1 MCFSATVSFTT
12 GTLLLP
18 VSAYALRRASL
29 IDKRYY
35 PLAAFPLLFGMQ
47 QIFEGVVW
55 LGLSGVLPQYERA
68 ATLGFLFFA
77 FLLWPILAPFAAW
90 RLETD
95 RFRRGLL
102 IILTAVGAILGGL
115 LYFPLLLDS
124 SQVSPAIVHHSIT
137 YSSSLFTDGL
147 MSREFNCAAY
157 ALVITAPLLVSSL
170 HPIRLYGLLLLISVI
185 VSAMFFHYAF
195 TSVWCLFAALLS
207 IYTLRLLPKRTTTK
221 RLIQ

>member
-29 IDKRYY
+29 IDKRYF
-35 PLAAFPLLFGMQ
+35 PLAAFPLLFGLQ

-77 FLLWPILAPFAAW
+77 FLLWPILVPVAAW

-95 RFRRGLL
+95 RFRQWL
-102 IILTAVGAILGGL
+102 IIILMAMGATLGSL
-115 LYFPLLLDS
+115 LYSPLLLDS
-124 SQVSPAIVHHSIT
+124 SQVVPSIIHHSIT

-147 MSREFNCAAY
+147 VSREFNCAAY
-157 ALVITAPLLVSSL
+157 TLAITAPLLISSL
-170 HPIRLYGLLLLISVI
+170 HPIRVYGLLLLISVV
-185 VSAMFFHYAF
+185 VSALFFHYAF

-207 IYTLRLLPKRTTTK
+207 IYTLRLLPKCSASNS
-221 RLIQ
+221 